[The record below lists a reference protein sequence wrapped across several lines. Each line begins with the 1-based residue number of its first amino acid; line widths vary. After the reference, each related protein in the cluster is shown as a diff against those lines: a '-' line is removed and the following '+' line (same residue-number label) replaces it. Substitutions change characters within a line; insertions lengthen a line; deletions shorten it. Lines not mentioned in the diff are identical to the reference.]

1 MIKGNKLSLTKKL
14 DGGYLHVKKSPIKS
28 SVKGSKGGYSNYLNK
43 NNSSGSNNTSSSNNQ
58 SGGKG
63 DSMSK
68 GKDNSTSKSKDK
80 SKKIVSVKLTSPKKK
95 VSPRKVKRV
104 KDIPDIIP
112 KQQPVKQPTQ
122 PVKQPTQQVKQP
134 PKQPSN
140 QPAKQLAKKPIRQ
153 KCVPLQNVKVKGS
166 LKKQQVLKRQSKGK
180 RINKSLTKRRQHS
193 SNRGKRISV
202 TKTRKYSN
210 KDVSMIQKK
219 IKEIKGKSEKQI
231 KDDLEK
237 QGVKLSGKSPSLMK
251 DIYMYSQLCGI
262 NIKRE

>member
-43 NNSSGSNNTSSSNNQ
+43 NNSNGSSSNNQ

-63 DSMSK
+63 
-68 GKDNSTSKSKDK
+68 NSASKDK
-80 SKKIVSVKLTSPKKK
+80 SKKVVSVKLTSPKKK

-112 KQQPVKQPTQ
+112 KQPIKPT
-122 PVKQPTQQVKQP
+122 
-134 PKQPSN
+134 KQPSKQSP
-140 QPAKQLAKKPIRQ
+140 QPAKQPVKPTKQLVKPTKQPIRQ
-153 KCVPLQNVKVKGS
+153 KSVPLQNVKVKGS

-193 SNRGKRISV
+193 LKRGKRISV
-202 TKTRKYSN
+202 TKTRKYTN
-210 KDVSMIQKK
+210 KDINMIQNKL
-219 IKEIKGKSEKQI
+219 KEIKGKSEKQI
-231 KDDLEK
+231 KEELEK

>member
-43 NNSSGSNNTSSSNNQ
+43 NNSNGLSVSSSSNNQ

-63 DSMSK
+63 
-68 GKDNSTSKSKDK
+68 NSSSKDK
-80 SKKIVSVKLTSPKKK
+80 SKKVVSVKLTSPKKK
-95 VSPRKVKRV
+95 LSPRKVKRV
-104 KDIPDIIP
+104 KDIPDIMP
-112 KQQPVKQPTQ
+112 KQPAKQPAKQPVKPVKQPVKPT
-122 PVKQPTQQVKQP
+122 KQPTQQV
-134 PKQPSN
+134 
-140 QPAKQLAKKPIRQ
+140 RQ
-153 KCVPLQNVKVKGS
+153 KSVPLQKVKVKGS

-193 SNRGKRISV
+193 LKRGKRISV
-202 TKTRKYSN
+202 TKTRKYTN
-210 KDVSMIQKK
+210 KDINMIQSKL
-219 IKEIKGKSEKQI
+219 KEIKGKSEKQI
-231 KDDLEK
+231 KEELEK

>member
-28 SVKGSKGGYSNYLNK
+28 SVKGGYSNYLNK
-43 NNSSGSNNTSSSNNQ
+43 NNSNGSSSSNNQ
-58 SGGKG
+58 TGGKG
-63 DSMSK
+63 S
-68 GKDNSTSKSKDK
+68 STSKSKDK

-104 KDIPDIIP
+104 KDIPDIMP
-112 KQQPVKQPTQ
+112 KQLAKQPVKPTKQRASVKQSVKPAKQFAKPVKQPVK
-122 PVKQPTQQVKQP
+122 PVKQQV
-134 PKQPSN
+134 
-140 QPAKQLAKKPIRQ
+140 RQ
-153 KCVPLQNVKVKGS
+153 KSVPLQNVKVKGS

-193 SNRGKRISV
+193 LKRGKRISV
-202 TKTRKYSN
+202 TKTRKYTN
-210 KDVSMIQKK
+210 KDVTMIQSKL
-219 IKEIKGKSEKQI
+219 KEIKGKSEKQI
-231 KDDLEK
+231 KEELEK